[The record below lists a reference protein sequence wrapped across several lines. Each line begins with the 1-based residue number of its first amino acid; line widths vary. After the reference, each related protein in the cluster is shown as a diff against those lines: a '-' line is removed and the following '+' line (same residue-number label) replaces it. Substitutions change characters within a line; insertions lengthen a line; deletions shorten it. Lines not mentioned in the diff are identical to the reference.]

1 MKHNR
6 INLFP
11 SFHSCNCLIMQEP
24 KLVLPL
30 PQLIHV
36 FFLLMLQMKLQ
47 DDVAAQMTEIQR
59 LKGKTSA
66 CVGQQ
71 RALWQF
77 L

>member
-1 MKHNR
+1 
-6 INLFP
+6 
-11 SFHSCNCLIMQEP
+11 
-24 KLVLPL
+24 
-30 PQLIHV
+30 
-36 FFLLMLQMKLQ
+36 MLQMKLQ
-47 DDVAAQMTEIQR
+47 DDVTAQMTEIQR